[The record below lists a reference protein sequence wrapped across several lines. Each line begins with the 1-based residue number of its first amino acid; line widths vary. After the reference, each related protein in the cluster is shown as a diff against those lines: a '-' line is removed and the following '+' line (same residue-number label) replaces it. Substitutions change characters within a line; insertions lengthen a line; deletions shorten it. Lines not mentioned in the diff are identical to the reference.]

1 MKRRKGGFTLTET
14 LITVAILAIMTA
26 AGATATG
33 VVLSTKNDMVDTANA
48 QILASTALDALAD
61 EVRYGRNVKVDA
73 ADTITLDSGKFGDGA
88 TIEVVKSGTTSEVA
102 EAGEVRVTVTVK
114 DASGAVADK
123 EYALL
128 GKATYAG
135 LKIKELSFS
144 NPDAKGNVTIS
155 LTVEGRRG
163 ELWSDSR
170 TVSMLNG

>member
-61 EVRYGRNVKVDA
+61 EVRYGRNVSVAGDHKS
-73 ADTITLDSGKFGDGA
+73 ITLDSGKFGDNA
-88 TIEVVKSGTTSEVA
+88 KFELVKDGMTSMVA
-102 EAGEVRVTVTVK
+102 ETGEVRVTVK
-114 DASGAVADK
+114 NASGTGDD
-123 EYALL
+123 EFALL

-144 NPDAKGNVTIS
+144 GPDAKGNVTIS

>member
-73 ADTITLDSGKFGDGA
+73 ADNTFITLDSGKFGDGA
-88 TIEVVKSGTTSEVA
+88 VIKLVNNKVQ
-102 EAGEVRVTVTVK
+102 VTVTVK
-114 DASGAVADK
+114 DASGV
-123 EYALL
+123 
-128 GKATYAG
+128 
-135 LKIKELSFS
+135 
-144 NPDAKGNVTIS
+144 
-155 LTVEGRRG
+155 
-163 ELWSDSR
+163 
-170 TVSMLNG
+170 